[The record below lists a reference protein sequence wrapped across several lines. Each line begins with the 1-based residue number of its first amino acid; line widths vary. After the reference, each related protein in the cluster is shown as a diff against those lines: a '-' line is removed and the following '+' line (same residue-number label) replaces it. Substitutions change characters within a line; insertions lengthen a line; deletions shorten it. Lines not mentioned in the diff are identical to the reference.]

1 MNPKSKGREIALSVL
16 FAVDLGKNSVPDAFL
31 PFKYESPVS
40 LEYALKL
47 VQGTLENLND
57 VDEKIKSLLKNWS
70 FDRLNAVDKNILRLA
85 IFEIENL
92 ASEDYGAIV
101 FEAVE
106 LAKKFGD
113 LNSGDFVN
121 GVLRSFLRLKY
132 GEIET

>member
-1 MNPKSKGREIALSVL
+1 MNPKTKGREIALSVL

-47 VQGTLENLND
+47 VQGTIENLSD
-57 VDEKIKSLLKNWS
+57 IDEKIKSLLKNWS
-70 FDRLNAVDKNILRLA
+70 FERLNAVDKEILRLA
-85 IFEIENL
+85 IYEIENVVG
-92 ASEDYGAIV
+92 EDYGIIV

-106 LAKKFGD
+106 LAKKYGD

-121 GVLRSFLRLKY
+121 GILRSFLRLRN
-132 GEIET
+132 EEVTT